1 MCSASSSHTLLH
13 GGEQWAGP
21 RGCTHWCQCSPSTT
35 LWAYPGPESKVLS
48 QDLHSLLPQI
58 HSPQT
63 LSECEALCSQLFAVC
78 VCVCVCVCRLEVG
91 TRLSSSIFTKL
102 SLCRMEPRW
111 ERKGAVGCGLWLASP
126 RCGVPSSTPR
136 SPGTLNADPAFQVT
150 ILY

>member
-1 MCSASSSHTLLH
+1 MNSANQKTESILEGKAPECSKKQNLNLLRDGNYLH
-13 GGEQWAGP
+13 IIYIT
-21 RGCTHWCQCSPSTT
+21 RGIISNLETIYHIW
-35 LWAYPGPESKVLS
+35 EV
-48 QDLHSLLPQI
+48 
-58 HSPQT
+58 
-63 LSECEALCSQLFAVC
+63 
-78 VCVCVCVCRLEVG
+78 VCRLEVG